1 MKKLFSKIMTALLA
15 FSMLAMLPACGP
27 TPNANNGIKT
37 SDLNKYTIVYP
48 ASYEDWQMEEVTLLQ
63 KAIKHVTGSDIVAVP
78 DTNEEKDNE
87 IIFASS
93 SRQTKL
99 KEQTQSLASEMDYII
114 AVSDGDIILGG
125 RSYYGDM
132 KAAYDFI
139 NNYLGY
145 NDLEDSYGEAKAEIS
160 GTETKTYTEPAFTIM
175 VANPG
180 KYPFSCAK
188 DVKVMADAGFNMTK
202 LDVTN
207 FSPESFRT
215 YAKWCARFNV
225 RIIQKSVYNVKTKS
239 FAINE
244 QDFAVNNPIIY
255 GHYARYETKSDLL
268 DMYSEMCDIYKENYS
283 QYGWKLVMNLSID
296 GEAISGAV
304 YDEAINNNA
313 LFKNADVIS
322 AKAYFGT
329 GTGSYSR
336 QNSWLEYIR
345 QFKNIA
351 QRNGNDMW
359 MTIASNDSRMDGE
372 FQKIQNIFRWNAYI
386 GLCFG
391 VNGVE
396 YSLYKRG
403 NVINDD
409 YSKGP
414 RYDDI
419 KEINEELLKMS
430 EAYLQYEHI
439 GVYTVDPN
447 EDNDPFIQI
456 QNPYTDFDNV
466 ITEFIPA
473 PGFESPVLFGCFK
486 SKDSDNKYAF
496 AAVNLAPLTE
506 NKTIAPPSSFALN
519 AKNVTIYTNG
529 DPTELAL
536 AKTGYYPVAIANGS
550 GIFITVEQ

>member
-1 MKKLFSKIMTALLA
+1 MKKIFSKTITALLI
-15 FSMLAMLPACGP
+15 FSMLFMLPACGP
-27 TPNANNGIKT
+27 TPEPSNGIKT

-63 KAIKHVTGSDIVAVP
+63 KAIKHITGSDIAAVP
-78 DTNEEKDNE
+78 DTDAEKDNE

-99 KEQTQSLASEMDYII
+99 KEQTQSFASEMDYII

-145 NDLEDSYGEAKAEIS
+145 NDLDDIYNEAKAEIS

-180 KYPFSCAK
+180 KYPFSCAN

-202 LDVTN
+202 LDVIN

-239 FAINE
+239 FIINE

-255 GHYARYETKSDLL
+255 GHYARYETGSKAL
-268 DMYSEMCDIYKENYS
+268 DMYSEMCDIYKKNYS
-283 QYGWKLVMNLSID
+283 KYGWKLVMNLSTD
-296 GEAISGAV
+296 GEVISKGI
-304 YDEAINNNA
+304 YDEAFSNKD

-322 AKAYFGT
+322 AKASFGVGR
-329 GTGSYSR
+329 GTYTR
-336 QNSWLEYIR
+336 QYPWFENIR

-359 MTIASNDSRMDGE
+359 MTVATNDGQMGGE
-372 FQKIQNIFRWNAYI
+372 LQKIQNVFRWNAYI
-386 GLCFG
+386 ALCFG

-414 RYDDI
+414 RYNDI

-430 EAYLQYEHI
+430 EAYLQYENL
-439 GVYTVDPN
+439 GVYTTDPTEEN
-447 EDNDPFIQI
+447 EEFIQI

-473 PGFESPVLFGCFK
+473 PGFESPILFGCFK

-496 AAVNLAPLTE
+496 VAVNLAALTDI
-506 NKTIAPPSSFALN
+506 KTIAPPSSFALN

-529 DPTELAL
+529 NPTELSL
-536 AKTGYYPVAIANGS
+536 AKTGYYPAAIANGS